1 MSLLAPLGLLGLIG
15 IIALI
20 IIYIIKPNYQ
30 TKFLPSTFIWRKSL
44 KYKRKKLPI
53 SKLRNI
59 LLFICQV
66 AILAGAAFI
75 LAQPILGNAEDDTPS
90 DVILVI
96 DASASMQ
103 AENNAQTRLER
114 AATQA
119 LADAKH
125 AFANG
130 KKVSVILASKKA
142 EFLAQE
148 ATADSAETV
157 YDILTNIIDFPEE
170 VWSYGNPDIAG
181 AMKMAE
187 QITSVSADTQVNLYT
202 DTNYLAPGEVKVYN
216 VAEMTEWNAAILDVR
231 AALVENLY
239 RIEIDVAC
247 YGADARIAVTCDIF
261 NSDGADTNLSV
272 ETDVYCSGDEIST
285 IVLGY
290 ATDGMTDEEIDRITE
305 QVYVTQYDQIFV
317 HISEYD
323 SLEMDNQF
331 SLYGGRKQVIKVQY
345 YSAQPNTYWRTAL
358 DVLADI
364 QSDKFII
371 EVTEVNPILNQK
383 PAVEGYDIYIFEHTA
398 LQTVPSDGLVIYS
411 NPNKLPADAGVRLGG
426 PLQGSGELYL
436 SAAEQ
441 HPLMKNIQADK
452 ISVTAFTNVVG
463 ADGYTTLLTFND
475 EFPMLLVKEDVDQK
489 IVLMPFSVHYSNLIA
504 LPEFALLL
512 NNIAE
517 HFFPQTIKDKFVYEP
532 GDTVEVNSQAN
543 VLEVTGPET
552 NITLEEFPSEI
563 VIDQPGT
570 YTMTQ
575 MAMSGET
582 VIENIYVR
590 IPATESDICLEEE
603 SLQNPYFFELPEDYY
618 LDLLFYFA
626 LAVVMLLFIEW
637 WLKSREQI

>member
-75 LAQPILGNAEDDTPS
+75 LAQPILSDAEDNTPS

-103 AENNAQTRLER
+103 TESNQQTRLER
-114 AATQA
+114 AAMQA
-119 LADAKH
+119 LDDAKH
-125 AFANG
+125 ALENG
-130 KKVSVILASKKA
+130 KKVSVILASKTA
-142 EFLAQE
+142 QFLVQE

-202 DTNYLAPGEVKVYN
+202 DTNYLAPGEVKVHN
-216 VAEMTEWNAAILDVR
+216 VTEITEWNAAILDVR

-261 NSDGADTNLSV
+261 NADGADTTLTV
-272 ETDVYCSGDEIST
+272 ETDVYCSGDEVST
-285 IVLGY
+285 IILGY
-290 ATDGMTDEEIDRITE
+290 PTEGMSEEEIESITE
-305 QVYVTQYDQIFV
+305 QVYVTGYDQILV
-317 HISEYD
+317 RLSEYD
-323 SLEMDNQF
+323 SLALDNQF

-345 YSAQPNTYWRTAL
+345 YSTLPNTYWRTAL
-358 DVLADI
+358 DVLADE

-371 EVTEVNPILNQK
+371 EVTEVNPRLGQQ

-398 LQTVPSDGLVIYS
+398 LATVPSDGLVIYS
-411 NPNKLPADAGVRLGG
+411 NPDKLPSDAGIRLAG
-426 PLQGSGELYL
+426 PMQGSGELYL
-436 SAAEQ
+436 SPAEQ
-441 HPLMKNIQADK
+441 HPIMKNVQADQ
-452 ISVTAFTNVVG
+452 ISVTAFTNVIG

-475 EFPMLLVKEDVDQK
+475 EYPLMLVKEDVDQK
-489 IVLMPFSVHYSNLIA
+489 VVLMPFSVHYSNIVA
-504 LPEFALLL
+504 LPEFVLLL
-512 NNIAE
+512 NNITE
-517 HFFPQTIKDKFVYEP
+517 YFFPQTIKDNFVYEP
-532 GDTVEVNSQAN
+532 GDKVEVNAQAN
-543 VLEVTGPET
+543 VLEVTGPNT
-552 NITLEEFPSEI
+552 NLTLEELPTEI
-563 VIDQPGT
+563 VVENPGT
-570 YTMTQ
+570 YTLTQ
-575 MAMSGET
+575 MDMSGET
-582 VIENIYVR
+582 VIENIYVK

-603 SLQNPYFFELPEDYY
+603 SLQNPYFFEVPEDNY